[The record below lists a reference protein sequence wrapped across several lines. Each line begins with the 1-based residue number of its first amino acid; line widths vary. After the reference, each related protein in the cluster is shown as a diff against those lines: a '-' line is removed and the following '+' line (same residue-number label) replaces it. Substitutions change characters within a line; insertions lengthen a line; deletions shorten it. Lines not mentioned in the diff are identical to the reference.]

1 MKKAARIY
9 VMKNSQGY
17 VKIGVSVN
25 PEHRA
30 KSLQTGSC
38 YQIVELF
45 FTDPCYNAYYL
56 EKLAHDYFRSVKEY
70 GEWYNCSFEEAKN
83 LVSILYQNGA
93 QLEAVP
99 NEMGITLHDISDKF
113 EEGMS
118 YMGTKEVSLLLG
130 KNRTDIVREINRLRS
145 SLLANRKNVEEYFIK
160 RIVDDTNDYLCSKAG
175 VILLALT
182 SSKESVMP
190 VKIEC
195 AELLGS

>member
-9 VMKNSQGY
+9 VMQNSQGY

-45 FTDPCYNAYYL
+45 FTGPCYNAYYL
-56 EKLAHDYFRSVKEY
+56 EKLAHDYFRGVKVY
-70 GEWYNCSFEEAKN
+70 GEWYNCSFDEAKN

-93 QLEAVP
+93 QLESFP
-99 NEMGITLHDISDKF
+99 NEVGVTLNDISDKF
-113 EEGMS
+113 EEGRI
-118 YMGTKEVSLLLG
+118 YMGTKEVSVLLG
-130 KNRTDIVREINRLRS
+130 KNRTDVVREITKLHS

-160 RIVDDTNDYLCSKAG
+160 KIVDDENDYLCSKAG

>member
-1 MKKAARIY
+1 MKKAAKIY

-45 FTDPCYNAYYL
+45 FTGPCYNAYYL

-93 QLEAVP
+93 QLKAVP

-130 KNRTDIVREINRLRS
+130 KNRIDIVKEINRLRS

-160 RIVDDTNDYLCSKAG
+160 RIVDDKNDYLCSKAG